1 MTCSP
6 CPATGLAS
14 TLAPTTPTPM
24 PFSTPVPADACD
36 RAMDLAF
43 LVDGSSALSE
53 DDFILVKLFILR
65 VVERFRMGSAHTRA
79 TILLF
84 HSGVKSYD
92 MQVQKWIFKNMVR
105 ELSYSGGDVA
115 FMDEAIKYLAVYI
128 YDKNK
133 REHAGRV
140 AILLTASTNPRPMRS
155 TQRLLRKKDITILA
169 VALGPDVS
177 LAQVNEIAKAT
188 PSSRAYALSGV
199 AELDDQALAITDYLC
214 TLGLDPEPPKK
225 PSTKKPPT
233 TSTTTTTSA
242 TSTLALTS
250 KSNVVK
256 VPPTAAILTAFPSIL
271 SPGTTL
277 PPSTVTTYEVVF
289 LLESS
294 DAMGEENFNK
304 TRDSLVDVIASLDD
318 KEVENLRITVMQ
330 YSLTV
335 TVVISRMELWHREQ
349 VLRRMRQLR
358 WTRGA
363 EVNTGHAVQS
373 AYESVTTEMPS
384 GSPDQLVFLITQSP
398 PTDVIRRPTSST
410 RRKMYPI
417 GIGQQIQYEDLAPL
431 SFPDEPIMLD
441 NPSDLKKLRPMLI
454 NISRTIN
461 RPLLPTLPPRARLP
475 PSGQRQLTLY
485 LFYYLSLLLVP
496 IDFHCIDTKTTEPF
510 LKIPSFVL
518 N

>member
-6 CPATGLAS
+6 CPSTGFAT

-24 PFSTPVPADACD
+24 PVSTPVPADACD

-53 DDFILVKLFILR
+53 EDFSLVKLFILR
-65 VVERFRMGSAHTRA
+65 VVDRFRMGSAHTRA

-92 MQVQKWIFKNMVR
+92 MQVQKWIFKKMVR
-105 ELSYSGGDVA
+105 ELNYSGGDVA

-133 REHAGRV
+133 RKHADRV
-140 AILLTASTNPRPMRS
+140 AFLLTASTNPRPMRS

-177 LAQVNEIAKAT
+177 LAQINEIAKAT
-188 PSSRAYALSGV
+188 PSSRAYALSSV

-214 TLGLDPEPPKK
+214 TLGLDPEPPKI
-225 PSTKKPPT
+225 PSTKKPLT
-233 TSTTTTTSA
+233 TTTTTSA
-242 TSTLALTS
+242 TSTTTPSS
-250 KSNVVK
+250 KLNVAT
-256 VPPTAAILTAFPSIL
+256 VPPTAAILTTFPSII
-271 SPGTTL
+271 SPGPTL
-277 PPSTVTTYEVVF
+277 PPSTVTTYDVVF

-304 TRDSLVDVIASLDD
+304 TRDALVDVIASLDE

-384 GSPDQLVFLITQSP
+384 SSPDQLVFLITQSP
-398 PTDVIRRPTSST
+398 PTDVIRRPPSST
-410 RRKMYPI
+410 RRKTYPI
-417 GIGQQIQYEDLAPL
+417 GIGQQIRYEDLAPL

-454 NISRTIN
+454 NISRTII
-461 RPLLPTLPPRARLP
+461 RPLLPTLPPRATLP
-475 PSGQRQLTLY
+475 PSGQRQFLCLFFYHYTLA
-485 LFYYLSLLLVP
+485 
-496 IDFHCIDTKTTEPF
+496 CG
-510 LKIPSFVL
+510 
-518 N
+518 